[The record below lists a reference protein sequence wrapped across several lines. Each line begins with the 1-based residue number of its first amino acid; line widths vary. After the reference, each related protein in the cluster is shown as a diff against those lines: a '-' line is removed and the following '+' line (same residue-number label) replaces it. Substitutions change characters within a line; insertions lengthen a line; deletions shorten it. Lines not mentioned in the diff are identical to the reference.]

1 MDEDGLLALGRY
13 GAGSAGWR
21 SAATGRDRLAG
32 ARRYGEGRLAGAR
45 PLRGVIGLLALAAT
59 GRD

>member
-21 SAATGRDRLAG
+21 SPLRRGVGWLALAATGRDGWLAL
-32 ARRYGEGRLAGAR
+32 AATGRD
-45 PLRGVIGLLALAAT
+45 GLLALAAT
-59 GRD
+59 GGN